1 MVIAVLLLFSF
12 NSQVEI
18 TELVEMKYV
27 WLLYFPVILFS
38 VSGLLISPESKLER
52 VEQRGFYKVIFQ
64 ITTRGLNK
72 EAVKRTVESVLY
84 WAPIY
89 LKDFRVWVVS
99 EEGENLCFLKDY
111 EGVEVIYVPGS
122 YRTKNLTKYKS
133 RALNYSMEL
142 RKSLRLNNKATWV
155 YFMDEESVVG
165 EDTILGIIDFIE
177 NESKK
182 GKLIGQGLIVYGKVF
197 GWLKGKLYEQSPFT
211 IRDLLK
217 QRRRWFWAAIDLI
230 RTPGVPAYVKAVN
243 AYLLISW
250 LSSLISQGVT
260 YFNLVFPTPIPSPF
274 LILPLSLSLITMLYL
289 YWIGCELNLGG
300 RCLKLKAMNLLF
312 LPIIGVLEGASSWY
326 GLITYINSKRIGFEV
341 INKDYISGKISD
353 NGR

>member
-99 EEGENLCFLKDY
+99 EEGEKP
-111 EGVEVIYVPGS
+111 V
-122 YRTKNLTKYKS
+122 
-133 RALNYSMEL
+133 
-142 RKSLRLNNKATWV
+142 
-155 YFMDEESVVG
+155 
-165 EDTILGIIDFIE
+165 
-177 NESKK
+177 
-182 GKLIGQGLIVYGKVF
+182 
-197 GWLKGKLYEQSPFT
+197 
-211 IRDLLK
+211 
-217 QRRRWFWAAIDLI
+217 
-230 RTPGVPAYVKAVN
+230 
-243 AYLLISW
+243 
-250 LSSLISQGVT
+250 
-260 YFNLVFPTPIPSPF
+260 
-274 LILPLSLSLITMLYL
+274 LP
-289 YWIGCELNLGG
+289 
-300 RCLKLKAMNLLF
+300 
-312 LPIIGVLEGASSWY
+312 
-326 GLITYINSKRIGFEV
+326 
-341 INKDYISGKISD
+341 
-353 NGR
+353 